1 MKLMRNSIVLAL
13 LLSSFFSTTASAAVR
28 YLELYAGEARS
39 FSLGSVTRV
48 AVGSPD
54 VLNYKVLDDGSL
66 LLIGVEEGVSNVS
79 VWKRGGR
86 KDTLEITVSK
96 LPVDRQLRV
105 SKQLAKLF
113 QGLEVEKVGKYV
125 VFKGR
130 VEEQFLEIVKTLA
143 SQMPNAINMVRGDG
157 FEVTEMV
164 RMDVKIVEIGRQ
176 DLQRLGIRW
185 DDQISGPAYGV
196 HSAATTNPVFGVY
209 SAAENG
215 LSGEIADALEQAS
228 FNYSSYDTLQYFGI
242 TSGISSSIDA
252 LAEVGDARILSAP
265 RLVARSGEEAEFRS
279 GGDYPIPVI
288 NQDGFIDVNFREYG
302 IILNILPVVSGD
314 DIKATVEA
322 EVSNI
327 DLATQVNG
335 VPGVLVRRALT
346 TINVKDQDTIVISG
360 LVAGNLSK
368 QTQKVP
374 FLGDIPILGKLF
386 SSTENRIDES
396 EVLIMVTPRIV
407 DAQDDS
413 NQKLVERVRDEVESI
428 RADMEIDSLLM
439 E

>member
-1 MKLMRNSIVLAL
+1 MRSSIVLVL
-13 LLSSFFSTTASAAVR
+13 LAASLWASTATAATR
-28 YLELYAGEARS
+28 YMDLYAGEART
-39 FSLGSVTRV
+39 FSMGTITRV
-48 AVGSPD
+48 AVGSPS

-66 LLIGVEEGVSNVS
+66 LLIGVAEGVSNVS

-86 KDTLEITVSK
+86 KDTLEVTVSS
-96 LPVDRQLRV
+96 LPVDRQLSV
-105 SKQLAKLF
+105 SKKLANLF
-113 QGLEVEKVGKYV
+113 QGLEVEQVGKYV

-130 VEEQFLEIVKTLA
+130 VEPQFIDIIKELTDE
-143 SQMPNAINMVRGDG
+143 MPNSINMVRGDG
-157 FEVTEMV
+157 FEVSEMV

-185 DDQISGPAYGV
+185 DDQIGGPAYGV
-196 HSAATTNPVFGVY
+196 HSAATTNPIFGVY
-209 SAAENG
+209 SSAENELPG
-215 LSGEIADALEQAS
+215 QISEALENAN
-228 FNYSSYDTLQYFGI
+228 FNFDSYDTLQYFGI
-242 TSGISSSIDA
+242 TTGIGSTIEA

-288 NQDGFIDVNFREYG
+288 NQDGFIDVTFREYG

-314 DIKATVEA
+314 DIKASVEA

-327 DLATQVNG
+327 DLSTQVNG

-360 LVAGNLSK
+360 LVSGNLAK

-386 SSTENRIDES
+386 SSTEDRIDES

-407 DAQDDS
+407 DAQEES
-413 NQKLVERVRDEVESI
+413 NQKLVERVRGEVESI
-428 RADMEIDSLLM
+428 RKDMEIDALLM

>member
-1 MKLMRNSIVLAL
+1 MSKKLAN
-13 LLSSFFSTTASAAVR
+13 
-28 YLELYAGEARS
+28 
-39 FSLGSVTRV
+39 
-48 AVGSPD
+48 
-54 VLNYKVLDDGSL
+54 
-66 LLIGVEEGVSNVS
+66 
-79 VWKRGGR
+79 
-86 KDTLEITVSK
+86 
-96 LPVDRQLRV
+96 
-105 SKQLAKLF
+105 LF
-113 QGLEVEKVGKYV
+113 QGLEVEQVGKYV

-130 VEEQFLEIVKTLA
+130 VEPQFIDIIKELTDE
-143 SQMPNAINMVRGDG
+143 MPNSINMVRGDG
-157 FEVTEMV
+157 FEVSEMV

-185 DDQISGPAYGV
+185 DDQIGGPAYGV
-196 HSAATTNPVFGVY
+196 HSAATTNPIFGVY
-209 SAAENG
+209 SSAENELPG
-215 LSGEIADALEQAS
+215 QISEALENAN
-228 FNYSSYDTLQYFGI
+228 FNFDSYDTLQYFGI
-242 TSGISSSIDA
+242 TTGIGSTIEA

-288 NQDGFIDVNFREYG
+288 NQDGFIDVTFREYG

-314 DIKATVEA
+314 DIKASVEA

-327 DLATQVNG
+327 DLSTQVNG

-360 LVAGNLSK
+360 LVSGNLAK

-386 SSTENRIDES
+386 SSTEDRIDES

-407 DAQDDS
+407 DAQEES
-413 NQKLVERVRDEVESI
+413 NQKLVERVRGEVESI
-428 RADMEIDSLLM
+428 RKDMEIDALLM

>member
-1 MKLMRNSIVLAL
+1 MRTSIVLAL
-13 LLSSFFSTTASAAVR
+13 LIASLWASPAVAGPS
-28 YLELYAGEARS
+28 YMDLYAGEART
-39 FSLGSVTRV
+39 FSMGTITRV
-48 AVGSPD
+48 AVGNPG

-66 LLIGVEEGVSNVS
+66 LLIGVAEGVSNVS

-86 KDTLEITVSK
+86 KDILEVTVSS
-96 LPVDRQLRV
+96 LPVDRQLSV
-105 SKQLAKLF
+105 SRKLAHLF
-113 QGLEVEKVGKYV
+113 QGLEVEQVGRYV

-130 VEEQFLEIVKTLA
+130 VEPQFIDIIKEITDE
-143 SQMPNAINMVRGDG
+143 MPNSINIVRGDG
-157 FEVTEMV
+157 FEVSEMV

-185 DDQISGPAYGV
+185 DDQIGGPAYGV
-196 HSAATTNPVFGVY
+196 HSAATTNPIFGVY
-209 SAAENG
+209 SNAENE
-215 LSGEIADALEQAS
+215 LPSQISEALENA
-228 FNYSSYDTLQYFGI
+228 NYNFDSYDTLQYFGI
-242 TSGISSSIDA
+242 TTGIGSTIEA

-265 RLVARSGEEAEFRS
+265 QLVARSGEEAEFRS

-288 NQDGFIDVNFREYG
+288 NQDGFIDVTFREYG

-314 DIKATVEA
+314 DIKASVEA

-327 DLATQVNG
+327 DLSTQVNG

-360 LVAGNLSK
+360 LVSGNLAK

-386 SSTENRIDES
+386 SSTEDRIDES

-407 DAQDDS
+407 DAQEES
-413 NQKLVERVRDEVESI
+413 NQELVKRVRGEVESI
-428 RADMEIDSLLM
+428 RKDMEIDSLLM

>member
-1 MKLMRNSIVLAL
+1 MRSSIVLAL
-13 LLSSFFSTTASAAVR
+13 LVASLWASTAAAGTR
-28 YLELYAGEARS
+28 YLDLYAGEARS
-39 FSLGSVTRV
+39 FSMGTITRV
-48 AVGSPD
+48 AVGSPS

-66 LLIGVEEGVSNVS
+66 LLIGVAEGVSNVS

-86 KDTLEITVSK
+86 KDTLEVTVSS
-96 LPVDRQLRV
+96 LPVDRQLSV
-105 SKQLAKLF
+105 SKKLANLF
-113 QGLEVEKVGKYV
+113 QGLEVEQVGKYV

-130 VEEQFLEIVKTLA
+130 VEPQFIDIIKELTDE
-143 SQMPNAINMVRGDG
+143 MPNSINMVRGDG
-157 FEVTEMV
+157 FEVSEMV

-185 DDQISGPAYGV
+185 DDQIGGPAYGV
-196 HSAATTNPVFGVY
+196 HSAATTNPIFGVF
-209 SAAENG
+209 SSAENELPG
-215 LSGEIADALEQAS
+215 QISDALENAN
-228 FNYSSYDTLQYFGI
+228 FNFDSYDTQQYFGI
-242 TSGISSSIDA
+242 TTGIGSTIEA

-288 NQDGFIDVNFREYG
+288 NQDGFIDVTFREYG

-314 DIKATVEA
+314 DIKASVEA

-327 DLATQVNG
+327 DLSTQVNG

-360 LVAGNLSK
+360 LVSGNLAK

-386 SSTENRIDES
+386 SSTEDRIDES

-407 DAQDDS
+407 DAQEES
-413 NQKLVERVRDEVESI
+413 NQKLVERVRGEVESI
-428 RADMEIDSLLM
+428 RKDMEIDALLM

>member
-1 MKLMRNSIVLAL
+1 MRSSIVLVL
-13 LLSSFFSTTASAAVR
+13 LAASLWASTATAATR
-28 YLELYAGEARS
+28 YMDLYAGEART
-39 FSLGSVTRV
+39 FSMGTITRV
-48 AVGSPD
+48 AVGSPS

-66 LLIGVEEGVSNVS
+66 LLIGVAEGVSNVS

-86 KDTLEITVSK
+86 KDTLEVTVSS
-96 LPVDRQLRV
+96 LPVDRQLSV
-105 SKQLAKLF
+105 SKKLANLF
-113 QGLEVEKVGKYV
+113 QGLEVEQVGKYV

-130 VEEQFLEIVKTLA
+130 VEPQFIDIIKELTDE
-143 SQMPNAINMVRGDG
+143 MPNSINMVRGDG
-157 FEVTEMV
+157 FEVSEMV

-176 DLQRLGIRW
+176 DLQRLGVRW
-185 DDQISGPAYGV
+185 DDQIGGPAYGV
-196 HSAATTNPVFGVY
+196 HSAATTNPIFGVY
-209 SAAENG
+209 SSAENELPG
-215 LSGEIADALEQAS
+215 QISEALENAN
-228 FNYSSYDTLQYFGI
+228 FNFDSYDTLQYFGI
-242 TSGISSSIDA
+242 TTGIGSTIEA

-288 NQDGFIDVNFREYG
+288 NQDGFIDVTFREYG

-314 DIKATVEA
+314 DIKASVEA

-327 DLATQVNG
+327 DLSTQVNG

-360 LVAGNLSK
+360 LVSGNLAK

-386 SSTENRIDES
+386 SSTEDRIDES

-407 DAQDDS
+407 DAQEES
-413 NQKLVERVRDEVESI
+413 NRKLVERVRGEVESI
-428 RADMEIDSLLM
+428 RKDMEIDALLM

>member
-1 MKLMRNSIVLAL
+1 MRNSIVLAL
-13 LLSSFFSTTASAAVR
+13 LMVSLWSTTASAATR

-39 FSLGSVTRV
+39 FSLGSITRV
-48 AVGSPD
+48 AVGSPG
-54 VLNYKVLDDGSL
+54 VLNYKILDNGSL
-66 LLIGVEEGVSNVS
+66 LLIGVEEGVSSVS

-86 KDTLEITVSK
+86 KDTLEISVSK
-96 LPVDRQLRV
+96 LPVGRQLKV
-105 SKQLAKLF
+105 SKKLAKLF

-130 VEEQFLEIVKTLA
+130 VEEPFLEIVKTLS

-185 DDQISGPAYGV
+185 DNQIAGPAYGI

-215 LSGEIADALEQAS
+215 LSGDIADALEQAN

-302 IILNILPVVSGD
+302 IILNILPLVSGD

-327 DLATQVNG
+327 DLSTQVNG

-346 TINVKDQDTIVISG
+346 TINVKDHDTIVISG

-374 FLGDIPILGKLF
+374 FLGDIPVLGKLF

-407 DAQDDS
+407 DAQDET
-413 NQKLVERVRDEVESI
+413 NQKLVERVRGEVKLI
-428 RADMEIDSLLM
+428 RDDMEIDALLM

>member
-1 MKLMRNSIVLAL
+1 MRSSIVLVL
-13 LLSSFFSTTASAAVR
+13 LAASLWASTAAAGTR
-28 YLELYAGEARS
+28 YMDLYAGEART
-39 FSLGSVTRV
+39 FSMGTITRV
-48 AVGSPD
+48 AVGSPS

-66 LLIGVEEGVSNVS
+66 LLIGVAEGVSNVS

-86 KDTLEITVSK
+86 KDTLEVTVSS
-96 LPVDRQLRV
+96 LPVDRQLSV
-105 SKQLAKLF
+105 SKKLANLF
-113 QGLEVEKVGKYV
+113 QGLEVEQVGKYV

-130 VEEQFLEIVKTLA
+130 VEPQFIDIIKELTDE
-143 SQMPNAINMVRGDG
+143 MPNSINMVRGDG
-157 FEVTEMV
+157 FEVSEMV

-185 DDQISGPAYGV
+185 DDQIGGPAYGV
-196 HSAATTNPVFGVY
+196 HSAATTNPIFGVF
-209 SAAENG
+209 SSAENE
-215 LSGEIADALEQAS
+215 LPSQISDALENAN
-228 FNYSSYDTLQYFGI
+228 FNFDSYDTQQYFGI
-242 TSGISSSIDA
+242 TTGIGSTIEA

-288 NQDGFIDVNFREYG
+288 NQDGFIDVTFREYG

-314 DIKATVEA
+314 DIKASVEA

-327 DLATQVNG
+327 DLSTQVNG

-360 LVAGNLSK
+360 LVSGNLAK

-386 SSTENRIDES
+386 SSTEDRIDES

-407 DAQDDS
+407 DAQEES
-413 NQKLVERVRDEVESI
+413 NQKLVERVRGEVESI
-428 RADMEIDSLLM
+428 RKDMEIDALLM

>member
-1 MKLMRNSIVLAL
+1 MRSSIVLAL
-13 LLSSFFSTTASAAVR
+13 LMAGLWSSLASADTR

-39 FSLGSVTRV
+39 FSMGTITRV

-66 LLIGVEEGVSNVS
+66 LVIGVAEGVSNVS

-86 KDTLEITVSK
+86 KDTLEITVSS
-96 LPVDRQLRV
+96 LPVDRQLSV
-105 SKQLAKLF
+105 SKKLATLF
-113 QGLEVEKVGKYV
+113 HGLEVEKVGKYV

-130 VEEQFLEIVKTLA
+130 VEEQFIDIIKQLA
-143 SQMPNAINMVRGDG
+143 DEMPNAITMVRGDG
-157 FEVTEMV
+157 FEVSEMV

-185 DDQISGPAYGV
+185 DDQIGGPAYGV
-196 HSAATTNPVFGVY
+196 HSAASSNPIFGVF
-209 SAAENG
+209 SSAENE
-215 LSGEIADALEQAS
+215 LPSQISEALEDAN
-228 FNYSSYDTLQYFGI
+228 FGFDSYDTQQYFGI
-242 TSGISSSIDA
+242 TTGIGSTIEA

-288 NQDGFIDVNFREYG
+288 NQDGFIDVTFREYG
-302 IILNILPVVSGD
+302 IILNIMPVVSGD

-327 DLATQVNG
+327 DLSTQVNG

-346 TINVKDQDTIVISG
+346 TINVKDQDTIVVSG
-360 LVAGNLSK
+360 LVSGNLAK

-386 SSTENRIDES
+386 STTEDRIDES

-407 DAQDDS
+407 DAQEKT
-413 NQKLVERVRDEVESI
+413 NQKLVERVRGEVESI
-428 RADMEIDSLLM
+428 RKDMEIDALLM

>member
-1 MKLMRNSIVLAL
+1 MRSSIVLAL
-13 LLSSFFSTTASAAVR
+13 LVAGLWSSLASADTR

-39 FSLGSVTRV
+39 FSMGTITRV

-66 LLIGVEEGVSNVS
+66 LLIGVAEGVSNVS
-79 VWKRGGR
+79 VWQRGDR
-86 KDTLEITVSK
+86 KDTLEITVSS
-96 LPVDRQLRV
+96 LPVDRQLSV
-105 SKQLAKLF
+105 SKKLATLF
-113 QGLEVEKVGKYV
+113 HGLEVEKVGKYV

-130 VEEQFLEIVKTLA
+130 VEEQFIDIIKQLTDE
-143 SQMPNAINMVRGDG
+143 MPNAINMVRGDG
-157 FEVTEMV
+157 FEVSEMV

-185 DDQISGPAYGV
+185 DDQIGGPAYGV
-196 HSAATTNPVFGVY
+196 HSAASSNPIFGVF
-209 SAAENG
+209 SSAENE
-215 LSGEIADALEQAS
+215 LPSQISEALEEAN
-228 FNYSSYDTLQYFGI
+228 FGFDSYDTQQYFGI
-242 TSGISSSIDA
+242 TTGIGSTIEA

-288 NQDGFIDVNFREYG
+288 NQDGFIDVTFREYG
-302 IILNILPVVSGD
+302 IILNIMPVVSGD
-314 DIKATVEA
+314 DIKAAVEA

-327 DLATQVNG
+327 DLSTQVNG

-360 LVAGNLSK
+360 LVSGNLAK

-386 SSTENRIDES
+386 STTEDRIDES

-407 DAQDDS
+407 DAQEES
-413 NQKLVERVRDEVESI
+413 NQKLVERVRGEVESI
-428 RADMEIDSLLM
+428 RKDMEIDALLM

>member
-1 MKLMRNSIVLAL
+1 MRSSIVVAL
-13 LLSSFFSTTASAAVR
+13 LAASLWSSLASAGTR
-28 YLELYAGEARS
+28 YLDLYAGEARS
-39 FSLGSVTRV
+39 FSLGTITRV
-48 AVGSPD
+48 AVGSPG

-96 LPVDRQLRV
+96 LPVDRQLSV
-105 SKQLAKLF
+105 SKKLAKLF
-113 QGLEVEKVGKYV
+113 NGLQVEQVGKYV

-130 VEEQFLEIVKTLA
+130 VEERFLEIIKELTD
-143 SQMPNAINMVRGDG
+143 QMPNAINMVRGDG
-157 FEVTEMV
+157 FEVSEMV

-185 DDQISGPAYGV
+185 DDQIAGPAYGI
-196 HSAATTNPVFGVY
+196 HSAGATNPIFGVY
-209 SAAENG
+209 SAADNG
-215 LSGEIADALEQAS
+215 LPSQISQALEDAN
-228 FNYSSYDTLQYFGI
+228 FNFDSYDTFQYFGI
-242 TSGISSSIDA
+242 TTGISSSIDA

-265 RLVARSGEEAEFRS
+265 RLVARSGDEAEFRS

-327 DLATQVNG
+327 DLSTQVNG
-335 VPGVLVRRALT
+335 VPGVLVRRAMT

-360 LVAGNLSK
+360 LVAGNLAK

-386 SSTENRIDES
+386 SSTEDRIDES
-396 EVLIMVTPRIV
+396 EVLVMVTPRIV
-407 DAQDDS
+407 DANEES
-413 NQKLVERVRDEVESI
+413 NRELVKRVRGEVESI
-428 RADMEIDSLLM
+428 RKDMEIDALLM

>member
-1 MKLMRNSIVLAL
+1 MRSSIVLVL
-13 LLSSFFSTTASAAVR
+13 LAASLWASTATAATR
-28 YLELYAGEARS
+28 YMDLYAGEART
-39 FSLGSVTRV
+39 FSMGTITRV
-48 AVGSPD
+48 AVGSPS

-66 LLIGVEEGVSNVS
+66 LLIGVAEGVSNVS

-86 KDTLEITVSK
+86 KDTLEVTVSS
-96 LPVDRQLRV
+96 LPVDRQLSV
-105 SKQLAKLF
+105 SKKLANLF
-113 QGLEVEKVGKYV
+113 QGLEVEQVGKYV

-130 VEEQFLEIVKTLA
+130 VEPQFIDIIKELTDE
-143 SQMPNAINMVRGDG
+143 MPNSINMVRGDG
-157 FEVTEMV
+157 FEVSEMV

-185 DDQISGPAYGV
+185 DDQIGGPAYGV
-196 HSAATTNPVFGVY
+196 HSAATTNPIFGVY
-209 SAAENG
+209 SSAENELPG
-215 LSGEIADALEQAS
+215 QISEALENAN
-228 FNYSSYDTLQYFGI
+228 FNFDSYDTQQYFGI
-242 TSGISSSIDA
+242 TTGIGSTIEA

-288 NQDGFIDVNFREYG
+288 NQDGFIDVTFREYG

-314 DIKATVEA
+314 DIKASVEA

-327 DLATQVNG
+327 DLSTQVNG

-360 LVAGNLSK
+360 LVSGNLAK

-386 SSTENRIDES
+386 SSTEDRIDES

-407 DAQDDS
+407 DAQEES
-413 NQKLVERVRDEVESI
+413 NQKLVERVRGEVESI
-428 RADMEIDSLLM
+428 RKDMEIDALLM